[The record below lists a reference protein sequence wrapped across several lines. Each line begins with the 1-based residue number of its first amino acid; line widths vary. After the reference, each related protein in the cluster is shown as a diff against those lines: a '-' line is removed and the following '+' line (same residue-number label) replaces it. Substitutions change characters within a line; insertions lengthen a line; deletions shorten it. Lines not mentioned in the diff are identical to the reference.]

1 MVADRTGDLKM
12 ELTQEF
18 LGQMLGTRR
27 SSVTIAASSL
37 QRSGFL
43 DYRRRI
49 IQILD
54 RERLQDAAC
63 ECYPITRRL
72 FDHLYR
78 NQATPPL
85 VSVPAPSHP
94 VLHGSSHLKQDHGNA
109 GALQSVER

>member
-1 MVADRTGDLKM
+1 M